1 MGRIEK
7 TFLDLAEL
15 KQKALIGYIVSG
27 DPNVSSTLMA
37 MHLMVEEG
45 VHVIE
50 LGIAFSDPMA
60 EGPSIQQGHE
70 RALAEKISLKA
81 TLKLVKNFR
90 EKDKKTPVVLMGY
103 MNTFEALGSEV
114 FSYAA
119 KDNGVDGILIVDM
132 PLEASDEFTEECR
145 KQGLDVIR
153 LIAPTTTESRIK
165 KICKQASGYIY
176 YISLKGITGANSIN
190 PEEVEKKVLKLKKLT
205 DLPVVIGF
213 GIKDGKSASKVKDL
227 ADGVVV
233 GTALV
238 DIMGGNKE
246 EIENHLSIKIKD
258 LSKALRKT

>member
-27 DPNVSSTLMA
+27 DPNISSTLRA

-70 RALAEKISLKA
+70 RALAEKISLKT
-81 TLKLVKNFR
+81 TLKLVKSFR

-153 LIAPTTTESRIK
+153 LIAPTTNESRIK

-176 YISLKGITGANSIN
+176 YISLKGITGADSIN
-190 PEEVEKKVLKLKKLT
+190 PKEVEKKVLELKKLT

-213 GIKDGKSASKVKDL
+213 GIKDGKSASTVKDL

-233 GTALV
+233 GSALV
-238 DIMGGNKE
+238 DIMGGDKE
-246 EIENHLSIKIKD
+246 EIEKYLSIKIKD
-258 LSKALRKT
+258 LSKALLET

>member
-1 MGRIEK
+1 MGRIE
-7 TFLDLAEL
+7 TSFLDLAEL

-27 DPNVSSTLMA
+27 DPNISSTLMA

-60 EGPSIQQGHE
+60 EGPSIQRAHE
-70 RALAEKISLKA
+70 RALAEKISLEA
-81 TLKLVKNFR
+81 TLKLVKSFR
-90 EKDKKTPVVLMGY
+90 KKDKKTPVVLMGY

-132 PLEASDEFTEECR
+132 PLEASDEFTEGCR

-153 LIAPTTTESRIK
+153 LIAPNTTESRIK

-176 YISLKGITGANSIN
+176 YISLKGITGADSIN
-190 PEEVEKKVLKLKKLT
+190 PKEVEKKVLKLKNLT

-227 ADGVVV
+227 ADGVVAV
-233 GTALV
+233 SYT
-238 DIMGGNKE
+238 
-246 EIENHLSIKIKD
+246 HLT
-258 LSKALRKT
+258 LPTTPYV

>member
-1 MGRIEK
+1 MGRIET

-70 RALAEKISLKA
+70 RALSEKISLKA
-81 TLKLVKNFR
+81 TLKLVKSFR

-114 FSYAA
+114 FSCAA

-132 PLEASDEFTEECR
+132 PLEASDEFTEESR

-165 KICKQASGYIY
+165 KICKQASGYVY
-176 YISLKGITGANSIN
+176 YISLKGITGADSIN
-190 PEEVEKKVLKLKKLT
+190 PKEVEKKVLKLKKVT

-233 GTALV
+233 GSALV

-246 EIENHLSIKIKD
+246 EIEKHLSIKIKD
-258 LSKALRKT
+258 LSKALLKT

>member
-27 DPNVSSTLMA
+27 DPNMSSTLMA

-81 TLKLVKNFR
+81 TLKLVKSFR

-176 YISLKGITGANSIN
+176 YISLKGITGADSIN

-213 GIKDGKSASKVKDL
+213 GITLKTISSLKK
-227 ADGVVV
+227 ADGLVV
-233 GTALV
+233 GSALCKK
-238 DIMGGNKE
+238 ISE
-246 EIENHLSIKIKD
+246 SIKNRQNPVTNVSNMVRKLKD
-258 LSKALRKT
+258 QIT

>member
-60 EGPSIQQGHE
+60 EGSSIQKGHE
-70 RALAEKISLKA
+70 RALSEKISLKA
-81 TLKLVKNFR
+81 TLKLVKSFR

-103 MNTFEALGSEV
+103 MNTFEALGIEF
-114 FSYAA
+114 FSLAA

-132 PLEASDEFTEECR
+132 PLEASDEFTEESR

-165 KICKQASGYIY
+165 KICKQESGYIY
-176 YISLKGITGANSIN
+176 YISLKGITGA
-190 PEEVEKKVLKLKKLT
+190 
-205 DLPVVIGF
+205 D
-213 GIKDGKSASKVKDL
+213 
-227 ADGVVV
+227 
-233 GTALV
+233 
-238 DIMGGNKE
+238 
-246 EIENHLSIKIKD
+246 SIKP
-258 LSKALRKT
+258 

>member
-15 KQKALIGYIVSG
+15 KEKALIGYIVSG
-27 DPNVSSTLMA
+27 DPNISSTLKA
-37 MHLMVEEG
+37 MLLMVKEG

-81 TLKLVKNFR
+81 TLKLVKSFR

-132 PLEASDEFTEECR
+132 PLEESDEFTKECR
-145 KQGLDVIR
+145 KQGLDVIS
-153 LIAPTTTESRIK
+153 LIAPTTNESRVK

-176 YISLKGITGANSIN
+176 YISLKGITGADSIN
-190 PEEVEKKVLKLKKLT
+190 PKEVEKKVLKLKKLT

-213 GIKDGKSASKVKDL
+213 GIKDGKSASTVKDL

-233 GTALV
+233 GSALV

-246 EIENHLSIKIKD
+246 EIEKYLSIKIKD
-258 LSKALRKT
+258 LSKALLKT

>member
-37 MHLMVEEG
+37 MQLMVEEG

-60 EGPSIQQGHE
+60 EGPTIQQGHE
-70 RALAEKISLKA
+70 RALSGKISLKA
-81 TLKLVKNFR
+81 TLKLVQSFR
-90 EKDKKTPVVLMGY
+90 EKDKKTPIVLMGY

-114 FSYAA
+114 FSSTA
-119 KDNGVDGILIVDM
+119 KDNGVDGVLIVDM
-132 PLEASDEFTEECR
+132 PLEASDEFTEESR

-153 LIAPTTTESRIK
+153 LIAPTTSESRIK
-165 KICKQASGYIY
+165 KICKQASGYVY
-176 YISLKGITGANSIN
+176 YISLKGITGADSIN
-190 PEEVEKKVLKLKKLT
+190 PKEVEKKVLKLKKIT

-233 GTALV
+233 GSALV

-246 EIENHLSIKIKD
+246 EIEKDLSIKIKD
-258 LSKALRKT
+258 LSKALHTT

>member
-81 TLKLVKNFR
+81 TLKLVKSFR

-153 LIAPTTTESRIK
+153 LIAPTTTKSRIK

-176 YISLKGITGANSIN
+176 YISLKGITGADSIN
-190 PEEVEKKVLKLKKLT
+190 PKEVEKKVLKLKKVT

-258 LSKALRKT
+258 LSKALHKT

>member
-27 DPNVSSTLMA
+27 DPNISSTLMA

-81 TLKLVKNFR
+81 TLKLVKSFR

-246 EIENHLSIKIKD
+246 KIEKHLSIKIKD